1 MTGYTLAG
9 GPHLRMA
16 GLSAICART
25 SLGPVRDC
33 AGSTGFAFERDIE
46 DLFVRDCLAI
56 FLGVGSVHDS
66 SYGRLR
72 NAAISLRATEL

>member
-1 MTGYTLAG
+1 MANFPPSIPDQSATGAG
-9 GPHLRMA
+9 N
-16 GLSAICART
+16 
-25 SLGPVRDC
+25 
-33 AGSTGFAFERDIE
+33 TGFAFERDIE